1 MHQSRVILD
10 ASARRFQAQKV
21 YLRAT
26 AAMKWVNRRKQI
38 VPNGKKPTNGQLEQ
52 LSQAEAA
59 MRAVCFVNPSS
70 SYRGVQFFFLCM
82 KIGIS

>member
-1 MHQSRVILD
+1 VHQSRVILD

-26 AAMKWVNRRKQI
+26 AAVKWINRRKQI

-52 LSQAEAA
+52 LSQAETA
-59 MRAVCFVNPSS
+59 MRAVCSFVAFFIW
-70 SYRGVQFFFLCM
+70 RGFIFFV
-82 KIGIS
+82 